1 MLKLKSEFG
10 EFVTIYDEKGNEI
23 VEFQSDE
30 IDKLEDSVCKLLDYM
45 NVDYKLIHD
54 EELFKKY

>member
-1 MLKLKSEFG
+1 MLKVKNEFG

-30 IDKLEDSVCKLLDYM
+30 IDKLENSVCKLLDYM
-45 NVDYKLIHD
+45 NVDYELI
-54 EELFKKY
+54 